1 MKGTRIMLALQKK
14 LTCKQNEAKVKRLE
28 KGIEIA
34 LCNAEEQVARAEDK
48 LSNLTQNFDVDTD
61 VPTFIKEV
69 SSALYNKDEAE
80 TAIKQCKRIQAY
92 LFEELDIPEDSEK

>member
-14 LTCKQNEAKVKRLE
+14 LACKQNKAKVKRLE

-34 LCNAEEQVARAEDK
+34 LCNAEERVACAEDK

-69 SSALYNKDEAE
+69 SSAMYSKDEAE
-80 TAIKQCKRIQAY
+80 SAIKQLKRIQAY
-92 LFEELDIPEDSEK
+92 LFEELEVPEDSEK

>member
-34 LCNAEEQVARAEDK
+34 LCNAEEKEACAEDK
-48 LSNLTQNFDVDTD
+48 LNNLTQNFDVDTD
-61 VPTFIKEV
+61 VSTFIKEV
-69 SSALYNKDEAE
+69 SSALFSKDEAD
-80 TAIKQCKRIQAY
+80 TAIKQLKRIQAY
-92 LFEELDIPEDSEK
+92 LFEVLDVPEDSEK